1 MAPTA
6 AAQGGGT
13 TSMFQEWLQHL
24 SSNGKLNANEN
35 ITEQLKENLMT
46 TWADLQSRLK
56 ATEPQEVKELCAKV
70 GKLVNH
76 GGNEKDHYLKNICKA
91 IVIIKYFIS
100 GVDAKWDAG
109 KDSIRKEV
117 LTTEKAYP
125 RCIVGAVA
133 MSELYGDHCKLKEVI
148 EEIESAV
155 NDKLEDHLKKD
166 GKNLQ
171 DQLNNCTGVDLN
183 ALLIGKAIL
192 GDTIK
197 NWKQEERV
205 KGKQGN
211 GEWKAWVPWVYWQ
224 IVCGSEKDHTKLQQQ
239 KEKNKE
245 VLTEFSGMDKAN
257 TELMNELMSEKE
269 ILTLEDVR
277 KVLETSIENGKPL
290 EVTNLMNKLDGTIK
304 QKQAEVCMKQDGNS
318 LCDRLKCAKDH
329 WKLTDGKGQPE
340 KDFWNNSVQVKLT
353 SLFSDAITSSI
364 GTPANHCDNA
374 QDLDTAN
381 KAACNHITALLSKM
395 NTTTNG
401 TNQLSEQ
408 IIKCALLNAYAK
420 KLKDEAKEKGYCDID
435 KGLQEAFSKSSTIM
449 QSASSQCNKDTNGP
463 NSCFQCNWNN
473 NDELKNCRIDNGSSP
488 KEEVKEKVEL
498 LLKDNPQTKQE
509 QIQQTVTEMHNKST
523 LCERVKCALNWYEKK
538 NGHTEMWKK
547 VEEEVVQPL
556 GQAMSSTAAYG
567 GTHCD
572 HLDNKNKEMCLLFAK
587 GLHHMYKETNDSGN
601 DATKLFKRTM
611 MCAALNAYA
620 KKLKDDA
627 ARKNGKGS
635 CDISGGIDHAFG
647 KGKDIMGSAAAQCQ
661 TGNSAHCFECT
672 QDQSLENCSINTSG
686 GETQEVKDKLTTFLN
701 EEDTGLK
708 ESLDKICLPCLDKEN
723 LCERAECV
731 IGRWKANGNSHPTSD
746 PWDDVKNELKSLSEE
761 IQTNKGSVSNH
772 CTDLDGDNK
781 EACLLIASGL
791 KSIYEIK
798 AGQGT
803 GKTTRKELEDQLFK
817 RTMRCVLLNAFADK
831 LEKLPCADEKNVKDA
846 ITKAF
851 NDKNKDIKNA
861 SDVCKNDGD
870 KCFKCERYESLASCL
885 IGENSNKEKVKGKVE
900 PMLEKYDTLKKESLE
915 KTISV
920 LHAMTTNQTAFA
932 DHCKNNNWKDGDAA
946 GEANKTAC
954 KLVAAGL
961 EHISKIQHE
970 YSTKTGQPDK
980 NENPYD
986 NQEFKQLVSCL
997 MLKAVAQKMKEDSK
1011 ICDIDQGIR
1020 AAFGKADAIK
1030 GKHCQNGKPC
1040 TVCNWAEKYDDC
1052 YLDTAKEDQVKPK
1065 LEALLDEKKTE
1076 VEGALMDI
1084 TKTAGNNSSTLCLRL
1099 QCLAPRV
1106 QASSSANTFWTKEGE
1121 VGELWNVLSTA
1132 MKANKNN
1139 EAQCNTMD
1147 NDNREA
1153 TNPEKKAC
1161 NYLHAALKKL
1171 YETTTPATPSASSS
1185 GTISLNDN
1193 PPLKQ
1198 TVGCLLLHAYAK
1210 KMKGATCLVDS
1221 GIKKAF
1227 DTAVKNLIGNCN
1239 GGTESCVPCLWNE
1252 GNYDN
1257 CEITKNGTTEDQTPV
1272 KNKLEQV
1279 KDKITE
1285 TSTETLTNINEMKN
1299 LCDYIK
1305 CAAPNWFKS
1314 KMTTM
1319 TNGNITANKNWCD
1332 FWNEGVQ
1339 GALKTM
1345 FEEIENEG
1353 SKTSSTFP
1361 INAICPIFG
1370 DGNPQSVERK
1380 ACNHIIAGLQH
1391 IKKIPNGAAAKQSNG
1406 KDNQLLHQ
1414 AVGCIALNLYAD
1426 QIITQSSEKCP
1437 IDEKIVQKIFDAWNG
1452 INSTSCSN
1460 SGGSGNNV
1468 CFKCERHPKF
1478 NDCELSVASSLISS
1492 TSPSSPQ
1499 SGSCTSGAENKKVPE
1514 KMTNLLQDNN
1524 TTKMEEKL
1532 SHINSMTTF
1541 CSRLQCAVKQ
1551 YGKKSLK
1558 KENGKT
1564 TSWDEIK
1571 VVLEGELKELLKEMN
1586 DDQKQTTVAT
1596 YCNNVSSSSKN
1607 DTPGEITAKQKACK
1621 LFASGLKHI
1630 SEIKDD
1636 SSKDDG
1642 PLKRT
1647 MMCAAL
1653 NLYADQLISKSTEQ
1667 CPLDKN
1673 KMEEAI
1679 DYAFKNSNATKNSG
1693 SSCTTQ
1699 GPNFCFECKRQKSF
1713 PDCRIGNNPK
1723 DKVKERMN
1731 ELLEQNKDETKMEQ
1745 TLDKINSKD
1754 TFCTELQCAIIK
1766 KVKSTGKK
1774 LQNGTRP
1781 SWSDID
1787 EDAKGELSKLL
1798 GHMLQS
1804 KKQEEVIQYCND
1816 DSKWNT
1822 LRNKEKQTNKAA
1834 CLLFASGLKHIYNQ
1848 HKGSVKG
1855 PVNGPSFAQ
1864 TMGCLFLKEYA
1875 KQLKELA
1882 NKEKKYNVHPDCS
1895 VGSGIEHAFSNSN
1908 AIMESVLTQ
1917 CKNNA
1922 SINDCFVCTQNNDYN
1937 NCKIGDDNI
1946 GSKSKE
1952 LFTEPN
1958 SKKHMQETLE
1968 NTVCPILLTDILTP
1982 FLPLAPVSIGLS
1994 AMAYYLWK
2002 YFGPLGKG
2010 GRRFR
2015 RSPAQASRPS
2025 VQEQV
2030 LDHVEEA
2037 GPHEYRLVKERKPRS
2052 APTRTKRSGGVN
2064 RRTIIEIHFEV
2075 LDECQKGDTQLN
2087 QKDFLELLIQEFMGS
2102 ELMEEE
2108 QVPKEEVLM
2117 ESVPME
2123 RVPNL
2128 GSGFMV

>member
-915 KTISV
+915 KTICKPCTGEGKKDFCQELNCVVDKWGERKNGSSSG
-920 LHAMTTNQTAFA
+920 TTTWENMKSDFETELKLLLEDMKGKQTDVAKY
-932 DHCKNNNWKDGDAA
+932 CKGNGSAGWEDGAA
-946 GEANKTAC
+946 GEANKKAC
-954 KLVAAGL
+954 LLTAAGL
-961 EHISKIQHE
+961 HHISNIQLE
-970 YSTKTGQPDK
+970 YNDK
-980 NENPYD
+980 ANPGKGHDNNPYD
-986 NQEFKQLVSCL
+986 NQEFKQFASCL
-997 MLKAVAQKMKEDSK
+997 MLKAVAQKMKEESK

-1020 AAFGKADAIK
+1020 VAFLKAKDIK
-1030 GKHCQNGKPC
+1030 KEFCKNNKPC
-1040 TVCNWAEKYDDC
+1040 IVC
-1052 YLDTAKEDQVKPK
+1052 K
-1065 LEALLDEKKTE
+1065 LEDNYDTCTIGNSNVKNKLESLLTDNEHKDNVNNT
-1076 VEGALMDI
+1076 LSTI
-1084 TKTAGNNSSTLCLRL
+1084 TKTEGNVGTLCQRL
-1099 QCLAPRV
+1099 QCLASRV
-1106 QASSSANTFWTKEGE
+1106 QLTKGKYSADDFWGKEGGE
-1121 VGELWNVLSTA
+1121 VANLWKELAQA
-1132 MKANKNN
+1132 MTDNGGQDKGG
-1139 EAQCNTMD
+1139 QCGTMD
-1147 NDNREA
+1147 DGSAPGGAANGRPA
-1153 TNPEKKAC
+1153 TDPEKKAC
-1161 NYLHAALKKL
+1161 NYLYAGLKAL
-1171 YETTTPATPSASSS
+1171 YTTTASPSSS
-1185 GTISLNDN
+1185 TGNNGILSQHPSLG
-1193 PPLKQ
+1193 Q
-1198 TVGCLLLHAYAK
+1198 TMGCLLLKEYAK
-1210 KMKGATCLVDS
+1210 KMQSTSTCVIDS
-1221 GIKKAF
+1221 GLKRAF
-1227 DTAVKNLIGNCN
+1227 DTAGQGSN
-1239 GGTESCVPCLWNE
+1239 GVQCKWNE
-1252 GNYDN
+1252 ADYDD
-1257 CEITKNGTTEDQTPV
+1257 CQISTTKASGPTTPTPV
-1272 KNKLEQV
+1272 KDKLDQV
-1279 KDKITE
+1279 KIKIDGTATDNLTE
-1285 TSTETLTNINEMKN
+1285 VNKMNN
-1299 LCDYIK
+1299 LCDYIR
-1305 CAAPNWFKS
+1305 CAAPKWFKN
-1314 KMTTM
+1314 KATAKG
-1319 TNGNITANKNWCD
+1319 GNSNQTWCD
-1332 FWNEGVQ
+1332 FWEREGVRPK
-1339 GALKTM
+1339 LEDM
-1345 FEEIENEG
+1345 FKGIESDGKN
-1353 SKTSSTFP
+1353 KPNTT
-1361 INAICPIFG
+1361 ICQQFG
-1370 DGNPQSVERK
+1370 DDNPHSVERK
-1380 ACNHIIAGLQH
+1380 ACNHITAGLEH
-1391 IKKIPNGAAAKQSNG
+1391 IKTLSGSGVGVN
-1406 KDNQLLHQ
+1406 DNQLLDR
-1414 AVGCIALNLYAD
+1414 AVGCIALNMYAD
-1426 QIITQSSEKCP
+1426 KIIEESNKFCP
-1437 IDEKIVQKIFDAWNG
+1437 IDEERINLMFKKWNEK
-1452 INSTSCSN
+1452 NKLPSSCST
-1460 SGGSGNNV
+1460 GSGNNNV
-1468 CFKCERHPKF
+1468 CFECTRHKDF
-1478 NDCELSVASSLISS
+1478 NNCKLSVDKNLIK
-1492 TSPSSPQ
+1492 TTQ
-1499 SGSCTSGAENKKVPE
+1499 SG
-1514 KMTNLLQDNN
+1514 
-1524 TTKMEEKL
+1524 
-1532 SHINSMTTF
+1532 
-1541 CSRLQCAVKQ
+1541 
-1551 YGKKSLK
+1551 
-1558 KENGKT
+1558 
-1564 TSWDEIK
+1564 
-1571 VVLEGELKELLKEMN
+1571 
-1586 DDQKQTTVAT
+1586 
-1596 YCNNVSSSSKN
+1596 
-1607 DTPGEITAKQKACK
+1607 
-1621 LFASGLKHI
+1621 ASG
-1630 SEIKDD
+1630 
-1636 SSKDDG
+1636 
-1642 PLKRT
+1642 T
-1647 MMCAAL
+1647 C
-1653 NLYADQLISKSTEQ
+1653 T
-1667 CPLDKN
+1667 
-1673 KMEEAI
+1673 
-1679 DYAFKNSNATKNSG
+1679 SNATEVKTQMGGLLNNEDKSDPNSIKSNITTTLSFITEMT
-1693 SSCTTQ
+1693 SS
-1699 GPNFCFECKRQKSF
+1699 
-1713 PDCRIGNNPK
+1713 
-1723 DKVKERMN
+1723 
-1731 ELLEQNKDETKMEQ
+1731 
-1745 TLDKINSKD
+1745 
-1754 TFCTELQCAIIK
+1754 FCTQVQCAIKKRLKIK
-1766 KVKSTGKK
+1766 
-1774 LQNGTRP
+1774 NGQATSSGTITQP
-1781 SWSDID
+1781 WKNIE
-1787 EDAKGELSKLL
+1787 EDATKELTKLL
-1798 GHMLQS
+1798 EHMMQPS
-1804 KKQEEVIQYCND
+1804 EQKDVDKYCKDNED
-1816 DSKWNT
+1816 KWNKIGH
-1822 LRNKEKQTNKAA
+1822 KEGKTNKAA
-1834 CLLFASGLKHIYNQ
+1834 CLLFASGLKHIYTRG
-1848 HKGSVKG
+1848 KGQVNGS
-1855 PVNGPSFAQ
+1855 VNGPSFAQ

-1875 KQLKELA
+1875 KQFQKMAEV
-1882 NKEKKYNVHPDCS
+1882 KKQGNSWVHPLCDIDK
-1895 VGSGIEHAFSNSN
+1895 GIKHAFDKSGE
-1908 AIMESVLTQ
+1908 IMNDTSP
-1917 CKNNA
+1917 CKNNGPN
-1922 SINDCFVCTQNNDYN
+1922 SCFVCTQNGSYKD
-1937 NCKIGDDNI
+1937 CSIGNESVKDNVGTIFQDDQ
-1946 GSKSKE
+1946 KQ
-1952 LFTEPN
+1952 
-1958 SKKHMQETLE
+1958 KHMQQTLE
-1968 NTVCPILLTDILTP
+1968 NTVCPILLTDLLTP

-2010 GRRFR
+2010 GARFR
-2015 RSPAQASRPS
+2015 RSPAEIRGPS

-2030 LDHVEEA
+2030 LDHVQQDSS
-2037 GPHEYRLVKERKPRS
+2037 HEYRLVKERKPRS
-2052 APTRTKRSGGVN
+2052 APTRTKRSGPVN

-2087 QKDFLELLIQEFMGS
+2087 QKDFLELLVQEFMGS
-2102 ELMEEE
+2102 EFMEEE
-2108 QVPKEEVLM
+2108 QVPKEDVLM
-2117 ESVPME
+2117 EPVPMELVPIEEVPME
-2123 RVPNL
+2123 RVPSL
-2128 GSGFMV
+2128 GSGLLV